1 MTFGEQ
7 AYLVLVL
14 AGFFTF
20 AITLATVAHQTNRW
34 SRERSA
40 ADQAHQPQSLD
51 KAA

>member
-1 MTFGEQ
+1 MTIGEQ

-20 AITLATVAHQTNRW
+20 SITLATVAHQTNRW
-34 SRERSA
+34 SRDHAA
-40 ADQAHQPQSLD
+40 ADKAHQSQSFD

>member
-1 MTFGEQ
+1 MTFGEL

-20 AITLATVAHQTNRW
+20 GITLATTAYRTNRR
-34 SRERSA
+34 SRERGA
-40 ADQAHQPQSLD
+40 ARETDRPQSLD